1 MRGEQERVDVNGP
14 VGEVGRRKVGKGKV
28 LVQARKWAGQEG
40 KIKAD
45 WSWLGCGQ
53 NVGH

>member
-1 MRGEQERVDVNGP
+1 MNGP
-14 VGEVGRRKVGKGKV
+14 NVEVGMAEVGKGKV
-28 LVQARKWAGQEG
+28 LGQARKWVGQEE